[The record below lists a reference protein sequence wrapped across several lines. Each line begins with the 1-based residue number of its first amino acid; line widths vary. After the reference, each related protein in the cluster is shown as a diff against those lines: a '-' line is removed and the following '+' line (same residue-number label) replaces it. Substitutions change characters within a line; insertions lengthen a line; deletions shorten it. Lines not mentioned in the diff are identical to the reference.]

1 MQLLLHHF
9 LLLKDNLFMH
19 NFVAMNVHRQLHDVG
34 VVEERVS
41 YQSNF

>member
-1 MQLLLHHF
+1 
-9 LLLKDNLFMH
+9 MH
-19 NFVAMNVHRQLHDVG
+19 NFVVTNVHRQLHDVG